1 MGFAKNRL
9 ASSQTSRRAP
19 RARPGVAG
27 AHHSR
32 GRRPGTT
39 QYTITA
45 ILTVAPRPAAA
56 LPAPFSYT
64 HRPGCSGRHGPA
76 GSWVDFPIPQNSFV
90 WVLLKIGSRA
100 RATPNAAGGHPAAW
114 PSARG
119 HWGPQVAYP
128 APPTGLPY
136 TPTSVPCT
144 YPAPHDRT
152 RPAPGPRRRPQP
164 TYPAP
169 QPAYPAPPSRPPYTQ
184 GPRSP
189 TPGPIQPTLH
199 PQVTYPAPPSHLP
212 CTPESPTLHPRSPT
226 LRQKSQVAHPA
237 PPSPRAPTLH
247 HTP

>member
-1 MGFAKNRL
+1 M
-9 ASSQTSRRAP
+9 P
-19 RARPGVAG
+19 RHPPHRSLSV
-27 AHHSR
+27 
-32 GRRPGTT
+32 
-39 QYTITA
+39 
-45 ILTVAPRPAAA
+45 
-56 LPAPFSYT
+56 PFSYT
-64 HRPGCSGRHGPA
+64 HRPGRSGSHGPA

-199 PQVTYPAPPSHLP
+199 PQVPGHLP
-212 CTPESPTLHPRSPT
+212 YTTPPRPLYLASPLLSCW
-226 LRQKSQVAHPA
+226 VF
-237 PPSPRAPTLH
+237 PSSGIVEICFLYF
-247 HTP
+247 